1 MVNTMGERGAS
12 ETGGET
18 DGDGTSADDVA
29 STDDAYVHRP
39 SGEPPRKAEA
49 TDDEFGWRG
58 WVLVGVLVFSFLLV
72 PWALILLPTAQS
84 GVSALGLS
92 WRDTYLAVPMLPA
105 LLLGAVGV
113 WTALHARRG

>member
-1 MVNTMGERGAS
+1 MGERGAS
-12 ETGGET
+12 ET
-18 DGDGTSADDVA
+18 DGDGASAED
-29 STDDAYVHRP
+29 TYVHRP

-58 WVLVGVLVFSFLLV
+58 WVLVGVLVFAFLLV
-72 PWALILLPTAQS
+72 PWALILVPTAQS
-84 GVSALGLS
+84 GVGALGLS

-113 WTALHARRG
+113 WTALHARRD